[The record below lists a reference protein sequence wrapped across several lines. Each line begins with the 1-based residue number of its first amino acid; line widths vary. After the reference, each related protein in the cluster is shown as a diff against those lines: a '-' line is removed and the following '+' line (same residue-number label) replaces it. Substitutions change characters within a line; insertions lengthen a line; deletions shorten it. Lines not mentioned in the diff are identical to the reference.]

1 MQSKRLRVTALLGA
15 AALVAG
21 CGNSDAPLDETL
33 DPALVAQGQQ
43 VFRFETFGDEAQ
55 WRR

>member
-1 MQSKRLRVTALLGA
+1 
-15 AALVAG
+15 VAG